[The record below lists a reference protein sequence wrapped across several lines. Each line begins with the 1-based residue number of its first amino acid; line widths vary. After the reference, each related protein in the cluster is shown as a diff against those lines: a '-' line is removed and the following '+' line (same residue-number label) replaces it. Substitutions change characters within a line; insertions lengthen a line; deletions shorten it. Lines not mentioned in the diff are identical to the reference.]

1 MSKFTKLVKNPKLF
15 AIDML
20 KKRLDLSEI
29 DQKNINEFSL
39 INKNLDFSYVNFCQD
54 IPFLIHSGELAAA
67 GVNQLSPWIP
77 IFSSSQVN
85 FVVLVRNI
93 QLFNE
98 LKRKFPQVAIA
109 YAKRGSDVEE
119 LLSYLPKLR
128 HVFYPSSTGNNIH
141 LVRFNHLNHIFI
153 GHGDSD
159 KQSSAHKALRIYD
172 EIWTAGQAHIDRFA
186 LMNFDTKHLKFLKVG
201 RPNLTKVFKNKKEF
215 NTNKLNIL
223 YLPTW
228 EGTIEET
235 NYSSTHLSGEIIKEL
250 SGQDNVSL
258 GIKYHPFTGNRN
270 LSLQSINRN
279 TLDLINE
286 LKINANLYNDNN
298 VSDLI
303 SKYQI
308 FICDISGVITECLS
322 ANCPIFV
329 YIPNDKNITIAKS
342 KIELK
347 DYCYTFSTIEE
358 LKLKLMDI
366 LSGND
371 SLKEKRKLAM
381 DYFLG
386 YDETVNQKF
395 TKQLKSLALGEMAY
409 VPRIYEE
416 L

>member
-1 MSKFTKLVKNPKLF
+1 
-15 AIDML
+15 
-20 KKRLDLSEI
+20 
-29 DQKNINEFSL
+29 
-39 INKNLDFSYVNFCQD
+39 
-54 IPFLIHSGELAAA
+54 
-67 GVNQLSPWIP
+67 
-77 IFSSSQVN
+77 
-85 FVVLVRNI
+85 
-93 QLFNE
+93 
-98 LKRKFPQVAIA
+98 
-109 YAKRGSDVEE
+109 
-119 LLSYLPKLR
+119 
-128 HVFYPSSTGNNIH
+128 
-141 LVRFNHLNHIFI
+141 
-153 GHGDSD
+153 
-159 KQSSAHKALRIYD
+159 
-172 EIWTAGQAHIDRFA
+172 
-186 LMNFDTKHLKFLKVG
+186 
-201 RPNLTKVFKNKKEF
+201 
-215 NTNKLNIL
+215 
-223 YLPTW
+223 
-228 EGTIEET
+228 
-235 NYSSTHLSGEIIKEL
+235 
-250 SGQDNVSL
+250 
-258 GIKYHPFTGNRN
+258 
-270 LSLQSINRN
+270 
-279 TLDLINE
+279 
-286 LKINANLYNDNN
+286 LYNDNN